1 MTREVLGG
9 GDDYQCKWSGASGS
23 AIVPAQLSDEG
34 RVTCVTPNMSA
45 ALPAVAADALPGT
58 YALSVSPNR
67 QQYLG
72 DLVFTFYG
80 APELRAVSLP

>member
-1 MTREVLGG
+1 MTP
-9 GDDYQCKWSGASGS
+9 S
-23 AIVPAQLSDEG
+23 
-34 RVTCVTPNMSA
+34 MSA
-45 ALPAVAADALPGT
+45 ALPAVAAHALPGV

>member
-1 MTREVLGG
+1 M
-9 GDDYQCKWSGASGS
+9 
-23 AIVPAQLSDEG
+23 
-34 RVTCVTPNMSA
+34 TPNMSA
-45 ALPAVAADALPGT
+45 ALPAVATDALPGT
-58 YALSVSPNR
+58 YALSVSLNR